1 MDALLIVHVGAAVLD
16 DFARAAYDFFLVGLQ
31 AFDHVI
37 LKIRDAFF
45 GLYFRHDE
53 QVDCLGELLQKFRII
68 LQELEDIFG
77 GNGELGAGQGFGH
90 DFRR

>member
-16 DFARAAYDFFLVGLQ
+16 HFACAADYFFLVGLQ
-31 AFDHVI
+31 ALDHVV

-45 GLYFRHDE
+45 GFYFRHDE
-53 QVDCLGELLQKFRII
+53 QIDRLGELLQEFWIV